1 MTTLAIHY
9 ARVIDPKLGLDGLMD
24 IVVVDGRI
32 ARIGPN
38 EAEMVIEAERIDASG
53 LTVTPG
59 FVDLHCHLREPGFEQ
74 KETIATGTSAAAK
87 GGFTTVCA
95 MPNTDPPLDSQATA
109 ESVLHQIEQSALVR
123 VLPIGCVTRGRA
135 GNELAPAA
143 ELVESGVVAISD
155 DGDAVANTALMQAAL
170 SYSSLFALPV
180 VQHAEDPALVANGQI
195 HEGWVSTR
203 LGLRGRP
210 SSAEEILVARDI
222 ALAEVTGGHLH
233 LAHISTSGSVAL
245 IAAAKDRGIHVTA
258 EVTPHHLT
266 LTHEIVAFDG
276 QSPAIQYDT
285 SAKVNPPLREPQD
298 LEILTEAVARGTVD
312 AIATDHAPHSKSDK
326 EIEFDLAAPGISM
339 LETAFGLAMK
349 RVHDGSLNLSTLIK
363 TLTSGPVDSWSLERR
378 TNTPGLGTLSPGS
391 PADIAIIDPDLL
403 WEVDT
408 REFLSKGKN
417 TPLDGWELKGKVLAT
432 LFNVEPVYVGSEMSS
447 RLRLNYEGGR

>member
-1 MTTLAIHY
+1 M
-9 ARVIDPKLGLDGLMD
+9 
-24 IVVVDGRI
+24 
-32 ARIGPN
+32 
-38 EAEMVIEAERIDASG
+38 
-53 LTVTPG
+53 
-59 FVDLHCHLREPGFEQ
+59 
-74 KETIATGTSAAAK
+74 
-87 GGFTTVCA
+87 
-95 MPNTDPPLDSQATA
+95 
-109 ESVLHQIEQSALVR
+109 
-123 VLPIGCVTRGRA
+123 
-135 GNELAPAA
+135 
-143 ELVESGVVAISD
+143 
-155 DGDAVANTALMQAAL
+155 
-170 SYSSLFALPV
+170 
-180 VQHAEDPALVANGQI
+180 
-195 HEGWVSTR
+195 
-203 LGLRGRP
+203 
-210 SSAEEILVARDI
+210 ARDI

-298 LEILTEAVARGTVD
+298 LEILIEAVARGTVD

-432 LFNVEPVYVGSEMSS
+432 LFNGEPVYVGSEMSS